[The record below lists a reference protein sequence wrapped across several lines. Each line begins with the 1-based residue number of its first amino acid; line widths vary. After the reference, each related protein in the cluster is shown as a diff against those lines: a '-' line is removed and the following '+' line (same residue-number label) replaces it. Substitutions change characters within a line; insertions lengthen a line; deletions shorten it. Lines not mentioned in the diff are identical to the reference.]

1 MINAGIGIIGRREA
15 HASFT
20 NTATRE
26 EEKEIYKEAD
36 FVQMVIAVPSHTTSI
51 SHSFF
56 KVKINLKTGVNHD
69 ESIN

>member
-15 HASFT
+15 HACFT

-36 FVQMVIAVPSHTTSI
+36 FVLMVITVSSHTI
-51 SHSFF
+51 VINHSFF
-56 KVKINLKTGVNHD
+56 IKFKSEG
-69 ESIN
+69 ESIS